1 MTPKVLWEIV
11 KRCCRQIVWSQPLKA
26 CAINSCSGT
35 CRSKPRSVT
44 SDASRSSGLP
54 STTGSELDRSLGRK
68 ASEGRVQRPPV
79 IDPNLQTAA
88 AGGRM
93 MVDDGQG

>member
-54 STTGSELDRSLGRK
+54 STTAYFSRSLGRTEHDRGSPTAPWVMDWHIQ
-68 ASEGRVQRPPV
+68 AS
-79 IDPNLQTAA
+79 AA
-88 AGGRM
+88 DGTM
-93 MVDDGQG
+93 MVDDG